1 MYVYSLSIKYCTFQM
16 ALIFNKEGLRD
27 VTPPCVVQQFV
38 NHNALLFKVWNIKIL
53 YIFSYV
59 VECTYP
65 ISVVDCLNPSLLIWE
80 TKRNPWVDFL
90 MVIMASGIARGRV
103 RTTATES
110 CNMAAIL
117 QIMGWQ
123 RHATSVYCVLLWYW
137 TSMLWSIDNCQ
148 NKVSGLKFTAHQGRV
163 FFWSWLLTRC
173 WFFNWIVG
181 SCLVNLLKTGQNCS
195 EAS

>member
-1 MYVYSLSIKYCTFQM
+1 M

-65 ISVVDCLNPSLLIWE
+65 ISVVDYLNPSLLIWE

-90 MVIMASGIARGRV
+90 MVIMASSIACGRV

-110 CNMAAIL
+110 CNIAAVL

-123 RHATSVYCVLLWYW
+123 RHATSVYSVFLWYW
-137 TSMLWSIDNCQ
+137 TSMLWSIDTCPK
-148 NKVSGLKFTAHQGRV
+148 KVSADQYHVTILWAQVKSSWRSSVFLKLTADQVLVFQLDCGLMFG
-163 FFWSWLLTRC
+163 
-173 WFFNWIVG
+173 
-181 SCLVNLLKTGQNCS
+181 
-195 EAS
+195 

>member
-1 MYVYSLSIKYCTFQM
+1 M

-65 ISVVDCLNPSLLIWE
+65 ISVVDYLNPSLLIWE

-90 MVIMASGIARGRV
+90 MVIMASSIACGCV
-103 RTTATES
+103 HTTTTTTTSTRTTTTTTES
-110 CNMAAIL
+110 HNMAAIL
-117 QIMGWQ
+117 QITGWQ
-123 RHATSVYCVLLWYW
+123 RQAALVYCVLLWYW
-137 TSMLWSIDNCQ
+137 TSMLWSTDTCQ
-148 NKVSGLKFTAHQGRV
+148 NKVSADQYHVTISRAQVYSSSRSSVFLKLTADQVLVFRLDRGLMSAG
-163 FFWSWLLTRC
+163 
-173 WFFNWIVG
+173 
-181 SCLVNLLKTGQNCS
+181 
-195 EAS
+195 